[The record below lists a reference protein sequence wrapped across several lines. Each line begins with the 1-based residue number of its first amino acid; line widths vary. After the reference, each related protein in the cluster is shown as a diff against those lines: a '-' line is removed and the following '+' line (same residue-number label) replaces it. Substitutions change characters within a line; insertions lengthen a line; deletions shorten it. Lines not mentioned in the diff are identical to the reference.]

1 MEDRQAMKLFYGWVI
16 VGVGIVV
23 TCVGFG
29 AMATLSV
36 FLQPMAEAM
45 GWSRT
50 GVATA
55 ALLNFLCMGAGAFLW
70 GALSD
75 RYGTRLVVLCGG
87 AVLGLGMVAASRATT
102 LLQFQ
107 LLFGTIVGVAAG
119 AFYAPM
125 TAVTTRWFTRNRSLA
140 VALVSAGLSFGS
152 TLMAPLAR
160 WLISSYDWRTAMLVL
175 GDLVW
180 LIVIPAA
187 FLVRNPPTSAVAAA
201 LGTTARDGREL
212 SIGQV
217 MRTPQFA
224 AIALT
229 HFACCAA
236 HSGPIF
242 HMVTH
247 AIDRGVPAMAAA
259 TVLSAAGLAS
269 LSGKIVCGLFADR
282 VGAKRTLV
290 TGLALQA
297 VAISLYLFTG
307 SLGSFYTLAVMFG
320 FAYGGVM
327 PLYAI
332 LVREYFGER
341 IMGAAFGAVSVAATL
356 GMALGPWLGGAL
368 YDSLGS
374 YAWMFVGSSAIGLGA
389 VAIALT
395 FRPPRL
401 LATPLLAP
409 RPSTS

>member
-1 MEDRQAMKLFYGWVI
+1 MKIFYGWVV

-29 AMATLSV
+29 AMLSLSV
-36 FLQPMAEAM
+36 FLQPMAAAM

-50 GVATA
+50 GIATA
-55 ALLNFLCMGAGAFLW
+55 ALLNFLCMGVGAFAW
-70 GALSD
+70 GTLSD
-75 RYGTRLVVLCGG
+75 RLGTRTVVLCGG
-87 AVLGLGMVAASRATT
+87 VLLGLGMVLASQAST

-107 LLFGTIVGVAAG
+107 LLYGAVVGVASG
-119 AFYAPM
+119 SFYAPLIS
-125 TAVTTRWFTRNRSLA
+125 TTTRWFTRHRSLA
-140 VALVSAGLSFGS
+140 VALVSAGLSVGS
-152 TLMAPLAR
+152 TVMAPLAR
-160 WLISSYDWRTAMLVL
+160 WMITTYDWRTAMLAI

-180 LIVIPAA
+180 LVIIPAA
-187 FLVRNPPTSAVAAA
+187 FLVRNPPTPPAAA
-201 LGTTARDGREL
+201 APAASAGGPEL
-212 SIGQV
+212 TIGQV
-217 MRTPQFA
+217 VRTPQFA

-247 AIDRGVPAMAAA
+247 AIDRGVPVMAAA

-269 LSGKIVCGLFADR
+269 LTGKIGCGIFADR
-282 VGAKRTLV
+282 VGARRTLV
-290 TGLALQA
+290 AGLALQA

-307 SLGSFYTLAVMFG
+307 GVASFYALALVFG

-341 IMGAAFGAVSVAATL
+341 VMGAAFGAVSLAATV
-356 GMALGPWLGGAL
+356 GMALGPWAGGWLFDA
-368 YDSLGS
+368 LGS
-374 YAWMFVGSSAIGLGA
+374 YAWMFIGSSAIGLGA
-389 VAIALT
+389 VAIACA
-395 FRPPRL
+395 FRPPRVVG
-401 LATPLLAP
+401 APLLMP
-409 RPSTS
+409 RASTP